1 MMTKRATFLKGEYT
15 GYQGALDKL
24 AVDKELTQVGP
35 GTPGGEYLRRFW
47 HPIAFTAN
55 LEDVPVRTRVL
66 GEDLALFKD
75 KSGRIGLLALN
86 CSHRGT
92 SLEFGIIQDR
102 GIMCCYHGWVFD
114 VNGKILETPGEPNDS
129 TLKDKL
135 WHGAYP
141 VREYKGLVFAYMGPA
156 DEQPPFPVYDS
167 FELDNY
173 KLVPWGGN
181 VLPCNWIQVKENA
194 MDPVHTSFLHSINFT
209 GSFGIIPE
217 IDFRENPL
225 GMMYV
230 GVRRID
236 GNVWVRSTEMIM
248 PNLHQL
254 APTFETGETPKDFS
268 RPMQSIWAVP
278 LDDTHTMNIGFNH
291 YDEIN
296 PPDMDKF
303 YMGTDFGQMPDRSY
317 RDRQLQ
323 PGDYDAQISLGETTI
338 HAREHLGATDRGVS
352 LFRRLVHQGIRDVA
366 AGRDPVPEAQRADG
380 PISTY
385 AHDTIQPAPMQSDP
399 EVELAQL
406 RSIGKQ
412 VTDDVI
418 AGKYPR

>member
-1 MMTKRATFLKGEYT
+1 MAKRATFLRGEYA
-15 GYQGALDKL
+15 GYRAALDKL

-47 HPIAFTAN
+47 HPIAFTAD
-55 LEDVPVRTRVL
+55 LEDVPHRVRVL
-66 GEDLALFKD
+66 GEDLALFRD

-92 SLEFGIIQDR
+92 SLEFGIVRER

-114 VNGKILETPGEPNDS
+114 VNGRILETPGEPADS
-129 TLKDKL
+129 TLKDRL

-141 VREYKGLVFAYMGPA
+141 VREFRGLVFAYMGPA
-156 DEQPPFPVYDS
+156 EARPPFPVYDS

-173 KLVPWGGN
+173 RLEPWGGN

-209 GSFGIIPE
+209 ESFGVLPE
-217 IDFRENPL
+217 LDFRENPL

-230 GVRRID
+230 GVRRIG

-254 APTFETGETPKDFS
+254 APTFETGEVPKTFS

-291 YDEIN
+291 YDEVD
-296 PPDMDKF
+296 PPDMDKY
-303 YMGTDFGQMPDRSY
+303 YMGTDFGQMPDRPY
-317 RDRQLQ
+317 AERQRL
-323 PGDYDAQISLGETTI
+323 PGDYDAQVGIGATAV

-352 LFRRLVHQGIRDVA
+352 LFRGLVRRGVRDVA
-366 AGRDPVPEAQRADG
+366 EGRDPVPPAQRADG
-380 PISTY
+380 PIRTF
-385 AHDTIQPAPMQSDP
+385 AHDTIVAAPRENDAAAD
-399 EVELAQL
+399 LDRL
-406 RSIGKQ
+406 RRIGRE
-412 VTDDVI
+412 VTDEVI

>member
-1 MMTKRATFLKGEYT
+1 MTTRATFLRGEYA
-15 GYQGALDKL
+15 GYQGALDRL
-24 AVDKELTQVGP
+24 TIDEELTQVGP

-114 VNGKILETPGEPNDS
+114 VNGKILETPGEPADS

-141 VREYKGLVFAYMGPA
+141 VQEYKGLIFTYMGPTE
-156 DEQPPFPVYDS
+156 EQPQFPVYDS
-167 FELDNY
+167 FDLDNY

-209 GSFGIIPE
+209 GSFGVIPE
-217 IDFRENPL
+217 LDFRENPL

-254 APTFETGETPKDFS
+254 APTFETGEVPKNFS

-303 YMGTDFGQMPDRSY
+303 YMGTDFGQIPDRPY
-317 RDRQLQ
+317 RDRQLL
-323 PGDYDAQISLGETTI
+323 PGDYDAQVSLGETAV

-352 LFRRLVHQGIRDVA
+352 LFRRLVHQGIRDTA
-366 AGRDPVPEAQRADG
+366 DGQDPVPRAQRADG
-380 PISTY
+380 PIRTY
-385 AHDTIQPAPMQSDP
+385 AHDTIQPVPMQNDP
-399 EVELAQL
+399 EAELAQL

-418 AGKYPR
+418 AGRYAR

>member
-1 MMTKRATFLKGEYT
+1 MTGRARFLRGEYA
-15 GYQGALDKL
+15 GYQGALGKL
-24 AVDKELTQVGP
+24 AEDKELTRVGP

-47 HPIAFTAN
+47 HPVAFTAD
-55 LEDVPVRTRVL
+55 LADVPVRVRFL

-75 KSGRIGLLALN
+75 RSGRIGLLALN

-114 VNGKILETPGEPNDS
+114 VNGRILATPGEPADS
-129 TLKDKL
+129 TLKDRL

-141 VREYKGLVFAYMGPA
+141 VHAFKGLIFAYMGPP
-156 DEQPPFPVYDS
+156 EHRPPFPVYDS
-167 FELDNY
+167 FELADY
-173 KLVPWGGN
+173 RLEPWGGN

-209 GSFGIIPE
+209 ESFGVIPDL
-217 IDFRENPL
+217 DFCDTPL

-230 GVRRID
+230 GVRRIAD
-236 GNVWVRSTEMIM
+236 NVWVRSTEMIM

-254 APTFETGETPKDFS
+254 APTFETGEAPKTFS

-291 YDEIN
+291 YDELN
-296 PPDMDKF
+296 PPDMDK
-303 YMGTDFGQMPDRSY
+303 YYTGTDFGQMPDRPY
-317 RDRQLQ
+317 EERQRL
-323 PGDYDAQISLGETTI
+323 PGDYDAQVSIGPVAV

-352 LFRRLVHQGIRDVA
+352 QFRRLVRQGIRDTA
-366 AGRDPVPEAQRADG
+366 AGKDPVPAAQRSKG
-380 PISTY
+380 PIRSY
-385 AHDTIQPAPMQSDP
+385 AHDTIRRAPPESDDDADAALLRRIGN
-399 EVELAQL
+399 EVTE
-406 RSIGKQ
+406 
-412 VTDDVI
+412 DVL
-418 AGKYPR
+418 AGKHPR

>member
-1 MMTKRATFLKGEYT
+1 MSDRATFLRGEYG
-15 GYQGALDKL
+15 GYQGALDQL
-24 AVDKELTQVGP
+24 AADEELTRVGP

-47 HPIAFTAN
+47 HPIAFTAD
-55 LEDVPVRTRVL
+55 LADVPVRLRVL

-114 VNGKILETPGEPNDS
+114 VNGRILETPGEPADS
-129 TLKDKL
+129 TLKDRL

-141 VREYKGLVFAYMGPA
+141 IHEFKGLVFAYMGPA
-156 DEQPPFPVYDS
+156 DLCPPFPVYDS
-167 FELDNY
+167 YELDNY
-173 KLVPWGGN
+173 RLEPWGGN

-194 MDPVHTSFLHSINFT
+194 MDPVHTAFLHSINFT
-209 GSFGIIPE
+209 ESFGVIPDL
-217 IDFRENPL
+217 DFRETPL

-236 GNVWVRSTEMIM
+236 QNVWVRSTEMIM
-248 PNLHQL
+248 PILHQL
-254 APTFETGETPKDFS
+254 APTFETGEVPKIFS

-291 YDEIN
+291 LDEIN
-296 PPDMDKF
+296 PPDMDK
-303 YMGTDFGQMPDRSY
+303 YHAGTDFGQMPDRPY
-317 RDRQLQ
+317 AERQRL
-323 PGDYDAQISLGETTI
+323 PGDYDAQVGIGEI
-338 HAREHLGATDRGVS
+338 AVHAREHLGFTDRGVS
-352 LFRRLVHQGIRDVA
+352 LFRRLVRQGIRDTA
-366 AGRDPVPEAQRADG
+366 AGKDPVPAAQRAAG
-380 PISTY
+380 KIRTF
-385 AHDTIQPAPMQSDP
+385 AHDTIRHAPPAGDP
-399 EVELAQL
+399 AADAALL
-406 RSIGKQ
+406 HRIGTE
-412 VTDDVI
+412 VTDDVL